1 MEMKMK
7 KMMTVAVFIFCIIG
21 SQMESVEPQV
31 DCFDA
36 CSTACPLTNTRERQR
51 CEGKCRIRC
60 GPDSMADGN
69 LG

>member
-1 MEMKMK
+1 MGTKNMII
-7 KMMTVAVFIFCIIG
+7 VAVFIFCIIS

-36 CSTACPLTNTRERQR
+36 CATGCSLTNSRLRQR
-51 CEGKCRIRC
+51 CERKCQIRC
-60 GPDSMADGN
+60 NLDSMADGN